1 MHLVWE
7 LLMNVQLSGGSMS
20 FAKEMRALKTRSA
33 VVGHPKLTMNNWEGH
48 QGWSSCKYQRTCPIS
63 QQRPFHGRLAFEAN
77 WKGEKISV
85 SGCFMSWLQIKNSS
99 FWSIIFSCSMQPW
112 QFLDWIVTCNEKWIF
127 IWQPATASSA
137 DGLRRDSRA
146 FPKAKLVSRKGS
158 WALFGGLLT
167 VWSTKAFWILA
178 EPLHLRSTLSKS
190 MRCTENC
197 SAYSQHWSTERAQF
211 FSMATPNRMSHNRSF
226 TSGLQSFVFTWPLAH
241 RLPFL
246 EAAWQLFAWKMLP
259 QPARCR
265 KCCPNIRRIPKHG
278 FLCYRNKRK
287 YFSLAEMCWL

>member
-7 LLMNVQLSGGSMS
+7 LLMNVQLSGGSTS
-20 FAKEMRALKTRSA
+20 FAKETRLEDEECSGWPYKVDNEQLRGASRLILLQVQENLPKNSA
-33 VVGHPKLTMNNWEGH
+33 ATIPWSFGVWSKLERW
-48 QGWSSCKYQRTCPIS
+48 
-63 QQRPFHGRLAFEAN
+63 
-77 WKGEKISV
+77 KISL
-85 SGCFMSWLQIKNSS
+85 SGCLVSWLQIKNSP
-99 FWSIIFSCSMQPW
+99 FWSIIFSCSMQPR
-112 QFLDWIVTCNEKWIF
+112 QFLDWIVTCNEKWIY

-146 FPKAKLVSRKGS
+146 FPKAKLASRKGS

-178 EPLHLRSTLSKS
+178 ESLHQRSTLSKL

-197 SAYSQHWSTERAQF
+197 SAYGQHWSTERAQF
-211 FSMATPNRMSHNRSF
+211 LSMAMPDRMAHNRSF
-226 TSGLQSFVFTWPLAH
+226 KSGLLSFVFTWPLAR

-246 EAAWQLFAWKMLP
+246 EAAWQLFEGKILP

-265 KCCPNIRRIPKHG
+265 KCCLSIRRIPKHG
-278 FLCYRNKRK
+278 FLCYGNKRK